1 MHGETMPQRR
11 PYSGRMIKRAVVVLC
26 IAALLS
32 AAPAL
37 AWVNHLQSFAAVRA
51 ATPLPADPSLA
62 DPEWKTGV
70 TMTDFFNYTTR
81 EPAKLA
87 TVAYLL
93 YDAKYLYIGVHCE
106 QAGTPITA
114 TQTVDNAGV
123 STDDHVGL
131 NLETSG
137 SGARIYQ
144 FRVNPKGIH
153 DEYDSENARYAP
165 EWTSRAEILPDGS
178 WNAVMIVPLSAIRG
192 QKTSV
197 QAWRFSF
204 VRYVAATNASYTWA
218 YEPSMTAVGN
228 SQNWPLLTGLKIAAN
243 ATKPKPY
250 ADAYGLAGA
259 GSDRNVFQNGVG
271 NFERTH
277 PRSVGLDVT
286 VPLTN
291 TLAFVGTQNPD
302 FSNVE
307 QDQTTI
313 APQEFQRQY
322 TEYRPFFSQGAGYIA
337 NLPGININS
346 YQTLFYSPSIG
357 IFDRGLK
364 LEGTTGESSIGAL
377 NVIGDG
383 FNDSTFGYNFQ
394 KPDGSEVLGLAGVEA
409 NHTGVHDD
417 AYGIS
422 VGGINPHSGY
432 TNVVSYQTDRGTNVT
447 DSAQGNDLSIGTG
460 LQDAKTMAFLA
471 YKDIG
476 PEFDPIDGYTQI
488 NDIRGP
494 QGIYQYNGVGGKS
507 GALQSYQLTVVG
519 DRYVDRSGAAHE
531 ADFNASA
538 TLTFKNLLGVGYTDT
553 VSELRSYEDAYPFY
567 YGGQTLAYNQQALSL
582 AYKGSSPTP
591 TTFMY
596 MWGPFGGLYT
606 QQMDLAS
613 TQVRGP
619 YGLSLEYGST
629 TVHRIPG
636 ITGYLPSGLLAPP
649 IDSQWLRR
657 VSLTRS
663 FGKNA
668 SIAIGL
674 RNINGDGGYAQPGT
688 DLALSYHQRF
698 SNANE
703 LYVVYGTPAYYQTL
717 HRFLVKYIF
726 HVGGST
732 GT

>member
-1 MHGETMPQRR
+1 
-11 PYSGRMIKRAVVVLC
+11 MIFRILAVVC
-26 IAALLS
+26 IASLVW
-32 AAPAL
+32 AAPAS
-37 AWVNHLQSFAAVRA
+37 AWVDHLQSFAAVRA

-62 DPEWKTGV
+62 DPQWKTGV
-70 TMTDFFNYTTR
+70 TMKDFFNYTTR
-81 EPAKLA
+81 EPSKLA
-87 TVAYLL
+87 TIAYLL
-93 YDAKYLYIGVHCE
+93 YDAKYLYVGVHAG
-106 QAGTPITA
+106 QAGIPITA

-123 STDDHVGL
+123 STDDHVAL

-137 SGARIYQ
+137 SGARVYQ

-165 EWTSRAEILPDGS
+165 DWTSRAEILPDGS
-178 WNAVMIVPLSAIRG
+178 WNAVMIIPLSAIRG
-192 QKTSV
+192 QKTAV
-197 QAWRFSF
+197 QAWRFSV
-204 VRYVAATNASYTWA
+204 VRYVAATNESDTWA
-218 YEPSMTAVGN
+218 YEPSMTDVGN
-228 SQNWPLLTGLKIAAN
+228 SQNWPLLVGLKVAAN

-250 ADAYGLAGA
+250 ADLYGLVGA
-259 GSDRNVFQNGVG
+259 GSDRNVFQNGIG
-271 NFERTH
+271 NFEQTK

-322 TEYRPFFSQGAGYIA
+322 SEYRPFFSQGANFI
-337 NLPGININS
+337 NTMPGVNVNS

-364 LEGTTGESSIGAL
+364 LEGTSGQSQIGVL

-383 FNDSTFGYNFQ
+383 FNDSAFGFGFD
-394 KPDGSEVLGLAGVEA
+394 KPDGSLGVAINGVRA
-409 NHTGVHDD
+409 NHTGLRDD
-417 AYGIS
+417 SLGMGA
-422 VGGINPHSGY
+422 VAENPHSGY
-432 TNVVSYQTDRGTNVT
+432 ATLLSYQTDRGTNVT
-447 DSAQGNDLSIGTG
+447 DAAQGNDLSFATG
-460 LQDAKTMAFLA
+460 VQNAKEQAFVV

-476 PEFDPIDGYTQI
+476 PEFDPIDGYTTI
-488 NDIRGP
+488 DDIRGP
-494 QGIYQYNGVGGKS
+494 QAFFQYNGVGGKR
-507 GALQSYQLTVVG
+507 GAIQSYQLFIVG
-519 DRYVDRSGAAHE
+519 DRFVDRSGVAHE
-531 ADFNASA
+531 TDVDVNGSVV
-538 TLTFKNLLGVGYTDT
+538 FKNLLSVGYGTSVGT
-553 VSELRSYEDAYPFY
+553 LRSYQDAYPFY
-567 YGGQTLAYNQQALSL
+567 IGGQTFAYDQQSVNLS
-582 AYKGSSPTP
+582 YKGSSPTP
-591 TTFMY
+591 TEFAY
-596 MWGPFGGLYT
+596 AWGPFGGLYT
-606 QQMDLAS
+606 QQMDLTT

-619 YGLSLEYGST
+619 YSISFEYGSNVVRT
-629 TVHRIPG
+629 MPG
-636 ITGYLPSGLLAPP
+636 VVGYLPDGFLAPAL
-649 IDSQWLRR
+649 DSQWLRR

-663 FGKNA
+663 FGKDA

-674 RNINGDGGYAQPGT
+674 RGINGDGGYAQPGT

-717 HRFLVKYIF
+717 HRLLVKYIF